1 MGACD
6 YVSERRARGCEDA
19 ARALR
24 LRRAREGRTRHGRP
38 CGGGDGEQFFT
49 YTLPHIEN
57 PVSTHGTGCSLAAA
71 LAAELALG
79 HALPD
84 AVAGAKA
91 FVHRAIATSYW
102 VGPDCGVLGWGA
114 DAPKPR
120 ITSQTA
126 GE

>member
-1 MGACD
+1 
-6 YVSERRARGCEDA
+6 
-19 ARALR
+19 
-24 LRRAREGRTRHGRP
+24 
-38 CGGGDGEQFFT
+38 
-49 YTLPHIEN
+49 
-57 PVSTHGTGCSLAAA
+57 GCSLAAS

-102 VGPDCGVLGWGA
+102 VGLDCGVLGWGT